1 MSSNIYELLNDV
13 KTDMGNYKIKETND
27 MENKRWKKAAAK
39 NIMGTGKKKK
49 RWKPIAAV
57 CAAAVVLAVGVG
69 SAPLHYV
76 VQAAVKSISYDIA
89 SILGIKK
96 NLEPYKTVV
105 GKSVTANGITV
116 TLN

>member
-1 MSSNIYELLNDV
+1 MRKRKSAADYISTGLIKEQCITCLLY
-13 KTDMGNYKIKETND
+13 TSKIKETND

-69 SAPLHYV
+69 LSLIH
-76 VQAAVKSISYDIA
+76 
-89 SILGIKK
+89 ILSLLG
-96 NLEPYKTVV
+96 NLQL
-105 GKSVTANGITV
+105 I
-116 TLN
+116 

>member
-49 RWKPIAAV
+49 R
-57 CAAAVVLAVGVG
+57 
-69 SAPLHYV
+69 
-76 VQAAVKSISYDIA
+76 
-89 SILGIKK
+89 
-96 NLEPYKTVV
+96 
-105 GKSVTANGITV
+105 
-116 TLN
+116 